1 MELQIAYVLFVDI
14 VGYSKLLLNEQRR
27 LRGLLNE
34 MVRGT
39 EQFRT
44 AEEKGRL
51 IKPSP
56 RRWNGAGVYQSREAP
71 VECARISN
79 ATAKNGAAARDRW
92 LVAESF
98 RPCSGSGAKFSS
110 CCWLC
115 SAFGG
120 NRSPR
125 ARHHVGDANRR
136 RRHGGDRARR
146 VRDNRFRNRVDDPRK
161 QKWLQHD
168 RDRIRFARG
177 TRPGTGRPGEE
188 EAKEK
193 HDSPRIPRQSHSFL
207 SAGPAQAPSA

>member
-98 RPCSGSGAKFSS
+98 RPHLILLLGFRCEILVLLLALLRVRRKPVAAGATP
-110 CCWLC
+110 CRRRE
-115 SAFGG
+115 SAP
-120 NRSPR
+120 SPR
-125 ARHHVGDANRR
+125 RRPCEARA
-136 RRHGGDRARR
+136 
-146 VRDNRFRNRVDDPRK
+146 
-161 QKWLQHD
+161 
-168 RDRIRFARG
+168 
-177 TRPGTGRPGEE
+177 
-188 EAKEK
+188 
-193 HDSPRIPRQSHSFL
+193 
-207 SAGPAQAPSA
+207 